1 MTSASSS
8 AGVPL
13 VVGILV
19 FPEVDLLDATGPAEV
34 FGAVA
39 ATTAAAG
46 FRVMTIAQTSAPVR
60 TTVGVR
66 LLPDSTVDEVVHLD
80 LLVVPGGDGSRRVV
94 DDPSLLQSARTLTER
109 ADRVLSVCTGA
120 RVLAALG
127 LLDGCDVTTH
137 HSAVEEIAQRAPTAA
152 LRPHR
157 RYTDNGAVL
166 TAAGV
171 TAGIDLALHVVDQT
185 YDLAAAEAT
194 ARYLE
199 HPWQQA
205 TPVR

>member
-1 MTSASSS
+1 MTSVSPSP
-8 AGVPL
+8 GVPPL
-13 VVGILV
+13 VGILV

-39 ATTAAAG
+39 ATTATAG
-46 FRVMTIAQTSAPVR
+46 FRVKTIAQTSAPVR

-66 LLPDSTVDEVVHLD
+66 LLPDSTVDEVLHLD
-80 LLVVPGGDGSRRVV
+80 LLVIPGGDGSRRVV
-94 DDPSLLQSARTLTER
+94 DEPSLLQAVRTLTTR

-127 LLDGCDVTTH
+127 LLDGRGVTTH
-137 HSAVEEIAQRAPTAA
+137 HSAFAEIGQRAPTAI

-185 YDLAAAEAT
+185 YGLLAAEAT

-205 TPVR
+205 PPVR

>member
-8 AGVPL
+8 PGVPL

-34 FGAVA
+34 FGAVTA
-39 ATTAAAG
+39 ATATAG
-46 FRVMTIAQTSAPVR
+46 FRVKTIAQTQAPVR
-60 TTVGVR
+60 TTAGVR
-66 LLPDSTVDEVVHLD
+66 LLPDSTVDEVAHLD
-80 LLVVPGGDGSRRVV
+80 LLVIPGGDGSRRVV
-94 DDPSLLQSARTLTER
+94 DDPSSLRSARTLAAR
-109 ADRVLSVCTGA
+109 ADRMLSVCTGA

-137 HSAVEEIAQRAPTAA
+137 HSAFAEIAQQAPTAV
-152 LRPHR
+152 LHPHR

-171 TAGIDLALHVVDQT
+171 TAGLDLALHVVDQT
-185 YDLAAAEAT
+185 YGLVAAEAT

-199 HPWQQA
+199 HAWQQA
-205 TPVR
+205 PPAR